1 MTGERRRTR
10 SPAVAGSFYP
20 DDPREID
27 RIVDRC
33 LDEAERRWPTPSG
46 APAEPIGVLVPHAGL
61 VYSGPAAAAGW
72 LALAGSRP
80 DTVVIVGTCHTAPWL
95 HAIGVSP
102 VDRWALPGGAVDVD
116 AALASAV
123 VALGAPFVA
132 DGSAHA
138 TEHAIEVQLP
148 FMARLLPRARLVALT
163 AGCDPRAAVAGGD
176 ALGALLADRRADG
189 ERVAL
194 AISTDLA
201 HYPPAPVAE
210 DVTDRHLPGLTALDA
225 ATVLAVEREVRSGS
239 ERSPGLDCGLCGLEA
254 TLAGLR
260 ALRGMGATRGVLLSR
275 STSADLAG
283 SSRSRTVGYAALAF
297 A

>member
-1 MTGERRRTR
+1 VSGERGRTR

-20 DDPREID
+20 DDPGEVE

-33 LDEAERRWPTPSG
+33 LDEAERRWPTPPG

-80 DTVVIVGTCHTAPWL
+80 DTVVVVGTCHTAPWL
-95 HAIGVSP
+95 RAIGVSP
-102 VDRWALPGGAVDVD
+102 AERWALPGGAVDVD

-132 DGSAHA
+132 NASAHA

-163 AGCDPRAAVAGGD
+163 AGCDPREAVTGGD
-176 ALGALLADRRADG
+176 ALGALLADGRAEG
-189 ERVAL
+189 ERIAL
-194 AISTDLA
+194 VISTDFA
-201 HYPPAPVAE
+201 HYPPALVAE
-210 DVTDRHLPGLTALDA
+210 AVTERHLPGLTALDTA
-225 ATVLAVEREVRSGS
+225 VTLAVEQDVRSEGS
-239 ERSPGLDCGLCGLEA
+239 AGLDCGLCGLEA

-260 ALRGMGATRGVLLSR
+260 ALQGMGATRGVPLAR
-275 STSADLAG
+275 ATSADLAG
-283 SSRSRTVGYAALAF
+283 SSRTRTVGYASVAF